1 MGLQGMRRR
10 MATAVTLAAGLL
22 VLFQDPSLAS
32 DQSHAKDLLQ
42 QTCVQ
47 CHRLEG
53 TADSRFNLRAPD
65 LIWAGSKY
73 QRSWLIRWLTGKEAP
88 LYVKGYRWDLTDV
101 SAKHPVVTEGEAS
114 AIADYF
120 AEHNKDPRVTVG
132 AFDLSKVTKFDV
144 AFGGVAY
151 KAHAC
156 LGCHTI
162 EENGKL
168 IGGQQSAALQKSGQ
182 RYDKD
187 WLFRFGLNPQDFVPH
202 SGEFLADATEPQLRA
217 VIGYLMVQGAPDF
230 QYYEPWTSPEFS
242 QADAGRGNVLY
253 KEYCAQCHGLTGKGD
268 GPAASGLEPKPAI
281 HANMPFDK
289 LPMEYLYTVI
299 NHGGVAVG
307 KSPNMPYWGLTIGQQ
322 GVADVIAYLKVTFK
336 GIPEVPATAG
346 GQSGACVQP
355 RKTAKAP
362 DAFLT
367 KTNPLS
373 SSAGAIKAGK
383 ELFLKTAQPVACVM
397 CHGEQGDGKGLM
409 GAALVPPPRNFTCGA
424 MMRDISDGQLFW
436 IIKNGS
442 PGTGMMSFASL
453 PDEQVWQLIHYIR
466 SLAK

>member
-217 VIGYLMVQGAPDF
+217 VIGYLMVQGVPDF

-242 QADAGRGNVLY
+242 QADAGRGKVLY

-336 GIPEVPATAG
+336 GIPEVPAAAG

-409 GAALVPPPRNFTCGA
+409 GAALMPPPRNFTCGA

>member
-242 QADAGRGNVLY
+242 QADAGRGKVLY

-268 GPAASGLEPKPAI
+268 GPAASGLDPKPAI

-336 GIPEVPATAG
+336 GISDVPAAAG

-453 PDEQVWQLIHYIR
+453 SDEQVWQLIHYIR

>member
-1 MGLQGMRRR
+1 MWNVRIRMVMGS
-10 MATAVTLAAGLL
+10 AALVWVGLMSSPQL
-22 VLFQDPSLAS
+22 SFGS
-32 DQSHAKDLLQ
+32 DQARAKDIIQ

-53 TADSRFNLRAPD
+53 QPDSRFKLHAPD
-65 LIWAGSKY
+65 LMWAGSKY
-73 QRSWLIRWLTGKEAP
+73 QRSWLIRWLIGQEAP
-88 LYVKGYRWDLTDV
+88 LYAKGYMWDMTHV
-101 SAKHPVVTEGEAS
+101 PSKHPMVTESEAN
-114 AIADYF
+114 ALADYF

-144 AFGGVAY
+144 TFGGMAY

-168 IGGQQSAALQKSGQ
+168 IGGPQSAALQNAGR
-182 RYDKD
+182 RYNSD
-187 WLFRFGLNPQDFVPH
+187 WLFRFGQNPQDFTPH

-217 VIGYLMVQGAPDF
+217 VIGFLMVQGVKDF
-230 QYYEPWTSPEFS
+230 TYYEPWTSREFEMAS
-242 QADAGRGNVLY
+242 VDRGKVIY
-253 KEYCAQCHGLTGKGD
+253 KEYCSQCHGATGKGD
-268 GPAASGLEPKPAI
+268 GPAASGLDPKPAI
-281 HANMPFDK
+281 HANIPFEK
-289 LPMEYLYTVI
+289 LSIEYLYNVI
-299 NHGGVAVG
+299 NHGGPAVG
-307 KSPNMPYWGLTIGQQ
+307 KSPNMPYWNLTIGQQ

-336 GIPEVPATAG
+336 GIPDVAAAG
-346 GQSGACVQP
+346 GDAQGGVCVQP
-355 RKTAKAP
+355 RKTTKAP
-362 DAFLT
+362 DDFLT

-383 ELFLKTAQPVACVM
+383 ELFLKTAQPVACVI
-397 CHGEQGDGKGLM
+397 CHGEQGDGKGVM
-409 GAALVPPPRNFTCGA
+409 GAALMPPPRNFTCGA
-424 MMRDISDGQLFW
+424 MMRDLPDGQLFW

-442 PGTGMMSFASL
+442 QGTGMMPFATL